1 MVKSKSKLR
10 KLFLSLLLIY
20 AQLFPASG
28 LIIEHKSLEEL
39 EEDEEMHLGI

>member
-1 MVKSKSKLR
+1 MKSKSKLR
-10 KLFLSLLLIY
+10 KLFLALLLVY

-39 EEDEEMHLGI
+39 EDDEEINLGI